1 MSKTNKI
8 LAGFGVAT
16 ALGIAISPLA
26 VFADD
31 PTTVDGETTINAIIE
46 EVISMSLVSSDSANP
61 YNCNSAA
68 TPNCS
73 GTDQSATTT
82 ILPSQADTDSMYT
95 IVTINTKSVNGY
107 NLTLADSDTNNAL
120 VAPTGTIA
128 AIASEPVGGT
138 NPGWAIAVDKA
149 SQTGTITWL
158 QVPISTSTPPLT
170 IKSHHPSPAAV
181 TVNDVTTVTYGVA
194 ASSSQ
199 PTGIYTDTVVYTAT
213 TGV

>member
-46 EVISMSLVSSDSANP
+46 EVISMSLVSSDSA
-61 YNCNSAA
+61 YSYDCNSAT

-73 GTDQSATTT
+73 GTAQSASTN
-82 ILPSQADTDSMYT
+82 ILPSQADTTSMYT
-95 IVTINTKSVNGY
+95 IATVNTNSVSGY

-120 VAPTGTIA
+120 TATAGTIA

-158 QVPISTSTPPLT
+158 QVPISTAAPLT

-199 PTGIYTDTVVYTAT
+199 PTGTYTDTVVYTAT

>member
-46 EVISMSLVSSDSANP
+46 EVLSLSLTSSGTTGSYDCSTAAN
-61 YNCNSAA
+61 
-68 TPNCS
+68 PNCS
-73 GTDQSATTT
+73 GTDQRTRAT
-82 ILPSQADTDSMYT
+82 ILPSQADLDTMYT
-95 IVTINTKSVNGY
+95 IATVNTNSVNGY
-107 NLTLADSDTNNAL
+107 DLTLTDSDGTTALTTENND
-120 VAPTGTIA
+120 TIA
-128 AIASEPVGGT
+128 TINTTPTGGT
-138 NPGWAIAVDKA
+138 NPGWAIAIDKDDQGW
-149 SQTGTITWL
+149 SGTWY
-158 QVPISTSTPPLT
+158 QVPALGSTPLPL
-170 IKSHHPSPAAV
+170 KSSHPTPAAV
-181 TVNDVTTVTYGVA
+181 TVNAQTKVTYGVA

>member
-26 VFADD
+26 VFADE

-46 EVISMSLVSSDSANP
+46 EVISMSLVSSDSANS
-61 YNCNSAA
+61 YDCNSAP
-68 TPNCS
+68 TPNCT
-73 GTDQSATTT
+73 GTDQSASTN
-82 ILPSQADTDSMYT
+82 ILPSQADTTSMYT
-95 IVTINTKSVNGY
+95 IATVNTNSVNGY

-158 QVPISTSTPPLT
+158 QVPISTAAPLT

-199 PTGIYTDTVVYTAT
+199 PTDTYTDTVVYTAT